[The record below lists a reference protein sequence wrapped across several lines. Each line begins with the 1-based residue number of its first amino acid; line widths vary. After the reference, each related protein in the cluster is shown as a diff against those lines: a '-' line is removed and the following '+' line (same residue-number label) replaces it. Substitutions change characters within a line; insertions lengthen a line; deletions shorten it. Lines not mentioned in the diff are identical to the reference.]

1 MSFFPFWGWVLDG
14 GCGKCVG
21 AQVLNLVEQLC
32 LALNDE
38 FQQYL
43 PELLPRCIAVLTD
56 AERTGVYTKVPAVLH
71 TFEVLGGMF
80 PFLLLCYKSSC
91 FLSVSGT
98 FALIC

>member
-1 MSFFPFWGWVLDG
+1 
-14 GCGKCVG
+14 
-21 AQVLNLVEQLC
+21 VEQLC

-80 PFLLLCYKSSC
+80 PFLLLCYKSSY
-91 FLSVSGT
+91 FLSVSGS
-98 FALIC
+98 FALFCR

>member
-1 MSFFPFWGWVLDG
+1 
-14 GCGKCVG
+14 
-21 AQVLNLVEQLC
+21 VEQLC

-91 FLSVSGT
+91 FLSVWYFCSLLLMVSGQLYGLN
-98 FALIC
+98 FS